1 LGEIAEPEEG
11 DTFCAISPVLP
22 ILRVC
27 LPTMSLAGGSPL
39 MPSMMMILATSL
51 CRQQLPRREAA
62 YEIGRD
68 GGGHLAAMDAAEIE
82 EANEH

>member
-1 LGEIAEPEEG
+1 
-11 DTFCAISPVLP
+11 
-22 ILRVC
+22 
-27 LPTMSLAGGSPL
+27 

-82 EANEH
+82 EADEH